1 MDTTFSHIKAVFC
14 DIDGTLL
21 TSQHTVSP
29 RTVAAIRALRE
40 RGVLFGLCTGRDA
53 HATEAMYELWGIEGL
68 VDVMV
73 GCGGAEVI
81 DRAHDVNEL
90 SYPLPGETI
99 ARICKHMAD
108 LPATPVCPRDGVF
121 YVPESNACVE
131 HLSRVDGVPYQV
143 VDFAE
148 FLREPQPKVMF
159 TMAPEVMPRVIERA
173 STFADDTVKAAALQ
187 TTQRLYEFMDPRV
200 SKTRGLVRVAELND
214 MELQDICVFG
224 DADNDT
230 CMVADAGVG
239 VAMANGSD
247 ATRAAA
253 DFVTASNDKDG
264 IAIFIEE
271 HLLYRW
277 GRITTMGTGAS
288 VVASGDLGELIPK
301 ICAKIQITLSEHHT
315 SNHRWVKDILIN
327 LVGYSFRL
335 MTHRSRSIFDCERD
349 VCS

>member
-40 RGVLFGLCTGRDA
+40 RGVLLACAPGATPTRPRPCISLGHRRPGGRA
-53 HATEAMYELWGIEGL
+53 R
-68 VDVMV
+68 

-81 DRAHDVNEL
+81 DRAHGINEL

-108 LPATPVCPRDGVF
+108 LPVTPVCPRDGVF

-173 STFADDTVKAAALQ
+173 STFDDDTVKAAALQ

-214 MELQDICVFG
+214 MKLQNICVFG

-247 ATRAAA
+247 VTRAAA
-253 DFVTASNDKDG
+253 DFVTASNDEDG

-271 HLLYRW
+271 HLL
-277 GRITTMGTGAS
+277 
-288 VVASGDLGELIPK
+288 
-301 ICAKIQITLSEHHT
+301 
-315 SNHRWVKDILIN
+315 
-327 LVGYSFRL
+327 
-335 MTHRSRSIFDCERD
+335 
-349 VCS
+349 

>member
-1 MDTTFSHIKAVFC
+1 MVPRSSTAR
-14 DIDGTLL
+14 DI
-21 TSQHTVSP
+21 
-29 RTVAAIRALRE
+29 
-40 RGVLFGLCTGRDA
+40 
-53 HATEAMYELWGIEGL
+53 
-68 VDVMV
+68 
-73 GCGGAEVI
+73 
-81 DRAHDVNEL
+81 NEL

-173 STFADDTVKAAALQ
+173 STFADNTVKAASLQ
-187 TTQRLYEFMDPRV
+187 TTQWLYEFMDPRV

-214 MELQDICVFG
+214 MELQNICVFG

-247 ATRAAA
+247 ATRSAA

-271 HLLYRW
+271 HLL
-277 GRITTMGTGAS
+277 
-288 VVASGDLGELIPK
+288 
-301 ICAKIQITLSEHHT
+301 
-315 SNHRWVKDILIN
+315 
-327 LVGYSFRL
+327 
-335 MTHRSRSIFDCERD
+335 
-349 VCS
+349 

>member
-53 HATEAMYELWGIEGL
+53 HATEAMYKLWGIEGL
-68 VDVMV
+68 VDVLV

-81 DRAHDVNEL
+81 DRAHDINEL

-99 ARICKHMAD
+99 ARTCKHMAD

-131 HLSRVDGVPYQV
+131 HLSRVDGVPYKV

-247 ATRAAA
+247 ATRSAA

-271 HLLYRW
+271 HLL
-277 GRITTMGTGAS
+277 
-288 VVASGDLGELIPK
+288 
-301 ICAKIQITLSEHHT
+301 
-315 SNHRWVKDILIN
+315 
-327 LVGYSFRL
+327 
-335 MTHRSRSIFDCERD
+335 
-349 VCS
+349 

>member
-1 MDTTFSHIKAVFC
+1 MDTTFSHIKAVLC

-53 HATEAMYELWGIEGL
+53 RATEAMYELWGIEGL

-81 DRAHDVNEL
+81 DRAHDINEL

-148 FLREPQPKVMF
+148 FLREAQPKVMF

-173 STFADDTVKAAALQ
+173 STF
-187 TTQRLYEFMDPRV
+187 
-200 SKTRGLVRVAELND
+200 
-214 MELQDICVFG
+214 
-224 DADNDT
+224 ADNDT

-271 HLLYRW
+271 HLL
-277 GRITTMGTGAS
+277 
-288 VVASGDLGELIPK
+288 
-301 ICAKIQITLSEHHT
+301 
-315 SNHRWVKDILIN
+315 
-327 LVGYSFRL
+327 
-335 MTHRSRSIFDCERD
+335 
-349 VCS
+349 

>member
-29 RTVAAIRALRE
+29 RTVAAIRALRD

-53 HATEAMYELWGIEGL
+53 HATEAMYEFWGIEGL
-68 VDVMV
+68 VDVLV

-81 DRAHDVNEL
+81 DRAHAINEL
-90 SYPLPGETI
+90 SFPLPGETI

-108 LPATPVCPRDGVF
+108 LPATPVCPR
-121 YVPESNACVE
+121 
-131 HLSRVDGVPYQV
+131 DGVPYQV

-173 STFADDTVKAAALQ
+173 STFADNTVKAAALQ

-200 SKTRGLVRVAELND
+200 SKTRGLGRVTELND
-214 MELQDICVFG
+214 MELQNICVFG

-253 DFVTASNDKDG
+253 DYVTASNDEDG

-271 HLLYRW
+271 HLL
-277 GRITTMGTGAS
+277 
-288 VVASGDLGELIPK
+288 
-301 ICAKIQITLSEHHT
+301 
-315 SNHRWVKDILIN
+315 
-327 LVGYSFRL
+327 
-335 MTHRSRSIFDCERD
+335 
-349 VCS
+349 

>member
-1 MDTTFSHIKAVFC
+1 MKIAILPKNIECCDGLARKRHFHHKGARHLCGGFCFNGPRLRLGIACTPFTTTPHTAAQPRKAPMDTTFSHIKAVFC

-29 RTVAAIRALRE
+29 RTVAAIRALRD

-53 HATEAMYELWGIEGL
+53 HATEAMYEFWGIEGL
-68 VDVMV
+68 VDVLV

-81 DRAHDVNEL
+81 DRAHAINEL
-90 SYPLPGETI
+90 SFPLPGETI

-108 LPATPVCPRDGVF
+108 LPATPVCPR
-121 YVPESNACVE
+121 
-131 HLSRVDGVPYQV
+131 DGVPYQV

-173 STFADDTVKAAALQ
+173 STFADNTVKAAALQ

-200 SKTRGLVRVAELND
+200 SKTRGLGRVTELND
-214 MELQDICVFG
+214 MELQNICVFG

-253 DFVTASNDKDG
+253 DYVTASNDEDG

-271 HLLYRW
+271 HLL
-277 GRITTMGTGAS
+277 
-288 VVASGDLGELIPK
+288 
-301 ICAKIQITLSEHHT
+301 
-315 SNHRWVKDILIN
+315 
-327 LVGYSFRL
+327 
-335 MTHRSRSIFDCERD
+335 
-349 VCS
+349 

>member
-1 MDTTFSHIKAVFC
+1 MDATFSHIKAVFC

-68 VDVMV
+68 VDVLV

-81 DRAHDVNEL
+81 DRAHDINEL
-90 SYPLPGETI
+90 SYPP
-99 ARICKHMAD
+99 
-108 LPATPVCPRDGVF
+108 TPVCPRDGVF

-173 STFADDTVKAAALQ
+173 STFADNTVKAAALQ

-214 MELQDICVFG
+214 MELTNICVFG

-253 DFVTASNDKDG
+253 DFVTASNDEDG

-271 HLLYRW
+271 HLL
-277 GRITTMGTGAS
+277 
-288 VVASGDLGELIPK
+288 
-301 ICAKIQITLSEHHT
+301 
-315 SNHRWVKDILIN
+315 
-327 LVGYSFRL
+327 
-335 MTHRSRSIFDCERD
+335 
-349 VCS
+349 

>member
-1 MDTTFSHIKAVFC
+1 MDATFNHIKAVFC

-81 DRAHDVNEL
+81 DRAHDINEL

-159 TMAPEVMPRVIERA
+159 TMAPEVMPQVIERA
-173 STFADDTVKAAALQ
+173 STLADDTVKAAALQ

-200 SKTRGLVRVAELND
+200 SKTRGLGRVAELND
-214 MELQDICVFG
+214 MELRDICVFG

-264 IAIFIEE
+264 IAVFIQE
-271 HLLYRW
+271 HLL
-277 GRITTMGTGAS
+277 
-288 VVASGDLGELIPK
+288 
-301 ICAKIQITLSEHHT
+301 
-315 SNHRWVKDILIN
+315 
-327 LVGYSFRL
+327 
-335 MTHRSRSIFDCERD
+335 
-349 VCS
+349 

>member
-81 DRAHDVNEL
+81 DRAHDINEL

-108 LPATPVCPRDGVF
+108 LPATPVCPRDGV
-121 YVPESNACVE
+121 
-131 HLSRVDGVPYQV
+131 
-143 VDFAE
+143 
-148 FLREPQPKVMF
+148 
-159 TMAPEVMPRVIERA
+159 APEVMPRVIERA
-173 STFADDTVKAAALQ
+173 STFADNTVKAAALQ

-253 DFVTASNDKDG
+253 DFVTASNDEDG

-271 HLLYRW
+271 HLL
-277 GRITTMGTGAS
+277 
-288 VVASGDLGELIPK
+288 
-301 ICAKIQITLSEHHT
+301 
-315 SNHRWVKDILIN
+315 
-327 LVGYSFRL
+327 
-335 MTHRSRSIFDCERD
+335 
-349 VCS
+349 

>member
-1 MDTTFSHIKAVFC
+1 MDATFSHIKAVLC

-21 TSQHTVSP
+21 TSQHAVSP

-81 DRAHDVNEL
+81 DRAHDINEL

-253 DFVTASNDKDG
+253 DFVTASNDEDG
-264 IAIFIEE
+264 IAIFVEE
-271 HLLYRW
+271 HLL
-277 GRITTMGTGAS
+277 
-288 VVASGDLGELIPK
+288 
-301 ICAKIQITLSEHHT
+301 
-315 SNHRWVKDILIN
+315 
-327 LVGYSFRL
+327 
-335 MTHRSRSIFDCERD
+335 
-349 VCS
+349 